1 MAANRPSPP
10 PELAADGKSLW
21 REVIDDAVGQGVEL
35 DARELVWLTQ
45 AGKLADQISR
55 LEAAVADM
63 PLMVEGSRS
72 PVVNPLV
79 AKLRMHRQLLAQT
92 VARIRLDVADEA
104 APAGES
110 NRFRAA
116 ALTRWGGRA

>member
-1 MAANRPSPP
+1 MA
-10 PELAADGKSLW
+10 
-21 REVIDDAVGQGVEL
+21 DAG
-35 DARELVWLTQ
+35 W
-45 AGKLADQISR
+45 KLADQISR

-79 AKLRMHRQLLAQT
+79 AELRMHRQLLAQT

-104 APAGES
+104 APAG
-110 NRFRAA
+110 NRTGS
-116 ALTRWGGRA
+116 ALLR